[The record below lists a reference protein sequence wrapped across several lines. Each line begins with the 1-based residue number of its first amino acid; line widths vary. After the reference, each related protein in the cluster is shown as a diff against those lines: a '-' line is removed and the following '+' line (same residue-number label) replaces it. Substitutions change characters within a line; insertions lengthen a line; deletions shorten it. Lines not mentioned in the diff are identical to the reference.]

1 MIFNEKTDTQTILMK
16 TKLKASI
23 LCLLLPMLLHGQ
35 EIGVLRMGL
44 DTVGFK
50 GNAAVWGGAEE
61 GGYRP
66 IHAAS
71 FQWTA
76 GAEAKAVSHGE
87 NTSWTGALSFE
98 QMMGQYK
105 NRNGYSMLL
114 DPDYFPLDIV
124 EFSPGTKSRET
135 VRLEGGFLR
144 DFGYELAAGIKASVQ
159 AAYTSKQKDI
169 SHKDFAMTV
178 QVEPTVTYVMDEDMG
193 LVSTY
198 VARFRTE
205 NLQTEQRGADG
216 GLSPFL
222 DMGLRYGSYMQ
233 NGAFAVQEF
242 AHGFSELL
250 YNPEL
255 SLGLEILWKRGKAGN
270 DRFNYPGSTL
280 SAFYEQTVQEDK
292 ADHVY
297 HVSYRRE
304 RDQLKENRSEGGLLP
319 VSDRVGRSLDLKY
332 EARFLQGAFRSV
344 GVALD
349 GSRWSERSTIIPSF
363 QDKVVRFDGTAT
375 LLSSFSFG
383 IVDLDLHAAAGRGW
397 WKDRGRAGRE
407 DAGDIDTVGDY
418 IRRTDDW
425 LRKMD
430 YLTATRIDLG
440 GTITCRIPPVK
451 GMYVQLYGCWR
462 RAFNVTRLPGKN
474 REIGQLTIGYNF

>member
-1 MIFNEKTDTQTILMK
+1 MK

-144 DFGYELAAGIKASVQ
+144 EFGYELAAGIKASVQ

-270 DRFNYPGSTL
+270 DRFKYPGSTL

-332 EARFLQGAFRSV
+332 EARFLQGD
-344 GVALD
+344 L
-349 GSRWSERSTIIPSF
+349 SF
-363 QDKVVRFDGTAT
+363 MG
-375 LLSSFSFG
+375 
-383 IVDLDLHAAAGRGW
+383 
-397 WKDRGRAGRE
+397 
-407 DAGDIDTVGDY
+407 
-418 IRRTDDW
+418 
-425 LRKMD
+425 
-430 YLTATRIDLG
+430 
-440 GTITCRIPPVK
+440 
-451 GMYVQLYGCWR
+451 
-462 RAFNVTRLPGKN
+462 N
-474 REIGQLTIGYNF
+474 R